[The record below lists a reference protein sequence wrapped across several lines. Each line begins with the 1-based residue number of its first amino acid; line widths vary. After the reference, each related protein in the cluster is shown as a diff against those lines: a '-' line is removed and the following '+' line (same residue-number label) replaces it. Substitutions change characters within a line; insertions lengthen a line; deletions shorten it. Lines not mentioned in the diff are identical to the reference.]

1 MYMYPLYTIYLLVHF
16 YIMLKKQLGHN
27 HIRTKLYSV
36 SETCHLN
43 VNELPLF
50 FNSSMPKHKLG
61 AVVIDIANHM
71 IIKTPHGLEPDQQPS
86 LFLKFQYT
94 KKALTQ

>member
-1 MYMYPLYTIYLLVHF
+1 MHDISFGLFLHYV
-16 YIMLKKQLGHN
+16 KKNQLGHH

-50 FNSSMPKHKLG
+50 FNSSMPEHKLG

-71 IIKTPHGLEPDQQPS
+71 IIKTPHGIEPDQQPR